1 MIAESLCQKGVGVPG
16 GECFCCC
23 ASLDEL
29 LAKGADDGAFFWGVA
44 NEAGEGAAAGA

>member
-16 GECFCCC
+16 GDCFCCC

-29 LAKGADDGAFFWGVA
+29 LAKGADNGAFFWVGA
-44 NEAGEGAAAGA
+44 DEAGEGAAAGA